1 MTTGQSTQG
10 STHHDRAGQT
20 DPHLN
25 IPDRRKYGRRDAGR
39 NRPYLIAFFTTGKIG
54 GLSRIDK
61 ILI

>member
-25 IPDRRKYGRRDAGR
+25 IPDRRRDAGR
-39 NRPYLIAFFTTGKIG
+39 NRLYLIAFFTTGKIG